1 MKNLLKQKNK
11 ISISELISYPYNSLG
26 FHLGR
31 YLFKKGYE
39 YSTLL
44 EKEDVYRLLLT
55 KDTSAKEEFGMYF
68 YLFGNGNFKLDTLS
82 EMFIGFFAYPLAIKY
97 YYKRYQQGK
106 NALRFHD
113 LDHFKML
120 HLPLERIKDT
130 FLIK

>member
-1 MKNLLKQKNK
+1 MKNVLKQQEK

-26 FHLGR
+26 FHLGA
-31 YLFKKGYE
+31 YLFKKE
-39 YSTLL
+39 EECPAPL
-44 EKEDVYRLLLT
+44 EKEDIYRLLLT
-55 KDTSAKEEFGMYF
+55 KDTSAREEFGMYF

-82 EMFIGFFAYPLAIKY
+82 EMFIGLFAYPLAIKY
-97 YYKRYQQGK
+97 YYKRYQEGK